1 MKYYTHITFGILL
14 YTLFVWLLNQPFTI
28 AGILFTAWIS
38 IMPDLIEKAIGEHR
52 SWGHSIIWLI
62 PIAATFLFNMQTGI
76 AFASGFL
83 GHILLDTV
91 TKKGVAFLYPYK
103 KTRMVMPQKEKSR
116 IQTGSKQEKALCL
129 VIILI
134 LLPLGYGITHGMPD
148 YGTLVDGNNSTLS
161 KITGNNSTLGDL
173 IKKITGNL
181 KGNSSGY
188 SGYKSNSNYTPYKAT
203 TKATDKTT
211 AQVTPNSTANDD
223 TSSLIDW
230 LTDNPQSDDTNQN
243 TNNNNTN
250 TTNTTNST
258 IDDLVN
264 LLDPLFDD
272 LSGTNSTEQNI
283 TMEDDSADYIPDSY
297 DPGSNPDSDSWGD
310 DGSDSGEGDDGGWFS
325 FFLTVAPV
333 FKVIQ

>member
-1 MKYYTHITFGILL
+1 MKYYTHIALGILL
-14 YTLFVWLLNQPFTI
+14 YTLLTWLVNQPFTI

-62 PIAATFLFNMQTGI
+62 PIVASFFFNIQLGI

-83 GHILLDTV
+83 GHIFLDII
-91 TKKGVAFLYPYK
+91 TKKGVAFFYPFN
-103 KTRMVMPQKEKSR
+103 KTRFVMPKKEKSR

-134 LLPLGYGITHGMPD
+134 LVPLAYGVVHGMPD
-148 YGTLVDGNNSTLS
+148 YAEITGNNSTLG

-181 KGNSSGY
+181 KGNNSNKY
-188 SGYKSNSNYTPYKAT
+188 PNYKSNSNYTPYQK

-211 AQVTPNSTANDD
+211 AKITPNTTVKDD

-230 LTDNPQSDDTNQN
+230 LTDNPQSDDKQTQ
-243 TNNNNTN
+243 NNNNHTN
-250 TTNTTNST
+250 QTNST
-258 IDDLVN
+258 NSTLNDLVN

-272 LSGTNSTEQNI
+272 LSGTNNTEQNI
-283 TMEDDSADYIPDSY
+283 TMEDDSADYIPNNY
-297 DPGSNPDSDSWGD
+297 NPGDNPDADYDDS
-310 DGSDSGEGDDGGWFS
+310 GSDESSDDGGSGFD
-325 FFLTVAPV
+325 FFFTIIPIV
-333 FKVIQ
+333 KVV

>member
-14 YTLFVWLLNQPFTI
+14 YTLFVWLLNQPFTVV
-28 AGILFTAWIS
+28 GILFTAWIS
-38 IMPDLIEKAIGEHR
+38 IMPDLIEKVISEHR

-62 PIAATFLFNMQTGI
+62 PITATFFFNTQAGI

-83 GHILLDTV
+83 GHILFDTI

-103 KTRMVMPQKEKSR
+103 NTRMIMPQKEKSR

-129 VIILI
+129 VV
-134 LLPLGYGITHGMPD
+134 LLLLVPLAYGITHGMPD
-148 YGTLVDGNNSTLS
+148 YGTLVNGNNSTLS

-188 SGYKSNSNYTPYKAT
+188 SGYKSSSNYTPYQKT
-203 TKATDKTT
+203 SATDKTT
-211 AQVTPNSTANDD
+211 AQVTPNSTKDD

-230 LTDNPQSDDTNQN
+230 LTDNPQSDDKQT
-243 TNNNNTN
+243 NNNTN
-250 TTNTTNST
+250 KTNST
-258 IDDLVN
+258 NSTVDDLIN

-272 LSGTNSTEQNI
+272 LSGTNNTEQNI
-283 TMEDDSADYIPDSY
+283 TMEDDSADYIPNDY
-297 DPGSNPDSDSWGD
+297 DPSSNPDLENWGE
-310 DGSDSGEGDDGGWFS
+310 DGSDSGEGDNGNLFDY
-325 FFLTVAPV
+325 FFTIVPLI
-333 FKVIQ
+333 KVTS